1 MGNPDSPTDVWE
13 EASYQEQGIHPT
25 TQEEVGASLR
35 PATIPFPR
43 LQAKATEEHATLKE
57 IYANE

>member
-1 MGNPDSPTDVWE
+1 MANVFHEQRHEDV
-13 EASYQEQGIHPT
+13 AFVMAGIHPT

-35 PATIPFPR
+35 PATISFPR